1 MGRVFPSFLG
11 AVKTFEK
18 KSAWEVF
25 ISLKIPLSKKV
36 GMKGRI
42 NIAFFPLTTNR
53 LAGEN
58 ERGGGA
64 KKLSLRP
71 VDIILVTVWSPNFAH
86 WAS

>member
-1 MGRVFPSFLG
+1 
-11 AVKTFEK
+11 
-18 KSAWEVF
+18 
-25 ISLKIPLSKKV
+25 
-36 GMKGRI
+36 MKGRI
-42 NIAFFPLTTNR
+42 NIAFLPLTTNR